1 MGVFLGL
8 LLGLGL
14 FLVATSGRAPTPRP
28 ARRAALS
35 GIRDLLRDAGVTDLG
50 PVQFLLLSLGA
61 GLVVGV
67 LALTVTATFSLAAA
81 FGLFAALGPR
91 GLLKFRANRLREE
104 RRELWPHVVDDLG
117 SAVRAGLSLPE
128 GLASLG
134 ERGPAPL
141 RPAFSRFADNYRAT
155 GSFGRCLDRLADDLA
170 DPVAD
175 RLIEALRM
183 TREVGGSDL
192 GRLLRTLS
200 QFLREDARTRAELE
214 ARQSW
219 TVNGARLALFAPWTV
234 LLLLALRGTA
244 VQAYD
249 RPTGVAILAIGG
261 GLSFAA
267 YAVMRRLGRLPEERR
282 VLRAGLAEPVPVPV
296 VR

>member
-14 FLVATSGRAPTPRP
+14 FLVVTSGQPQKTPVRSRRTATAPV
-28 ARRAALS
+28 
-35 GIRDLLRDAGVTDLG
+35 RDLLRDAGVTDLG
-50 PVQFLLLSLGA
+50 PVQFLLLSFGA
-61 GLVVGV
+61 GLIVAT
-67 LALTVTATFSLAAA
+67 LALAVTATLSLAAA
-81 FGLFAALGPR
+81 FGLFAAFGPR
-91 GLLKFRANRLREE
+91 ALLKHRANLLREE
-104 RRELWPHVVDDLG
+104 RRELWPHVVDDLA
-117 SAVRAGLSLPE
+117 SAVRAGMSLPE

-134 ERGPAPL
+134 ERGPESL
-141 RPAFSRFADNYRAT
+141 RPAFSRFADNYRST

-175 RLIEALRM
+175 RLIEALRL

-234 LLLLALRGTA
+234 LLLLAIGGSA

-249 RPTGVAILAIGG
+249 RPTGVVILAVGG
-261 GLSFAA
+261 ALSVGA
-267 YAVMRRLGRLPEERR
+267 YALMRRVGRLPEERR
-282 VLRAGLAEPVPVPV
+282 VLRSTAGPVAEVL
-296 VR
+296 R

>member
-1 MGVFLGL
+1 MGLFLGL

-14 FLVATSGRAPTPRP
+14 FLIVTSGRPAATPSRVRNTP
-28 ARRAALS
+28 LDRVRT
-35 GIRDLLRDAGVTDLG
+35 LLRDADVPDLG
-50 PVQFLLLSLGA
+50 PVQFLLLSVGSALLTGVVA
-61 GLVVGV
+61 LV
-67 LALTVTATFSLAAA
+67 ATATVALSVA
-81 FGLFAALGPR
+81 FAVFAALGPR
-91 GLLKFRANRLREE
+91 ALLKHRVSALSEQ
-104 RRELWPHVVDDLG
+104 RRELWPHVVDDLA
-117 SAVRAGLSLPE
+117 SAVRAGMSLPE

-134 ERGPAPL
+134 ERGPAAL
-141 RPAFSRFADNYRAT
+141 RPPFARFADNYRAT
-155 GSFGRCLDRLADDLA
+155 GSFGRCLDQLADDLA

-175 RLIEALRM
+175 RLVEALRL
-183 TREVGGSDL
+183 TREVGGTDL

-234 LLLLALRGTA
+234 LLLLALRGTT

-249 RPTGVAILAIGG
+249 SATGVAILVIGG
-261 GLSFAA
+261 GSSLVA
-267 YAVMRRLGRLPEERR
+267 YLLMRRVGRLPEERR
-282 VLRAGLAEPVPVPV
+282 VLRAGVSSGASEA

>member
-1 MGVFLGL
+1 
-8 LLGLGL
+8 
-14 FLVATSGRAPTPRP
+14 
-28 ARRAALS
+28 
-35 GIRDLLRDAGVTDLG
+35 
-50 PVQFLLLSLGA
+50 
-61 GLVVGV
+61 
-67 LALTVTATFSLAAA
+67 
-81 FGLFAALGPR
+81 
-91 GLLKFRANRLREE
+91 
-104 RRELWPHVVDDLG
+104 LWPHAVDDLA

-128 GLASLG
+128 GLAALG
-134 ERGPAPL
+134 ERGPTSL
-141 RPAFSRFADNYRAT
+141 RPAFARFADNYRAT

-200 QFLREDARTRAELE
+200 QFLRDDARTRAELE

-249 RPTGVAILAIGG
+249 RPTGVVILVLGG

-267 YAVMRRLGRLPEERR
+267 YAGMRRVGRLPEERR
-282 VLRAGLAEPVPVPV
+282 VLRAGIGMPAEVG
-296 VR
+296 R

>member
-1 MGVFLGL
+1 MGIFLGL
-8 LLGLGL
+8 VLGLGL
-14 FLVATSGRAPTPRP
+14 FLVVTSGRP
-28 ARRAALS
+28 ARVRARRPLLA
-35 GIRDLLRDAGVTDLG
+35 GVRGLLRDAGVPNLG
-50 PVQFLLLSLGA
+50 PVQFVAISVGA

-67 LALTVTATFSLAAA
+67 LVLTVSATLSLAVA
-81 FGLFAALGPR
+81 FTVFAGFEPRAL
-91 GLLKFRANRLREE
+91 LASRAKRLREE
-104 RRELWPHVVDDLG
+104 RRELWPHVVDDLA
-117 SAVRAGLSLPE
+117 SAVRAGMSLPE

-134 ERGPAPL
+134 ERGPESL
-141 RPAFSRFADNYRAT
+141 RPAFAHFADDYRAT
-155 GSFGRCLDRLADDLA
+155 GSFGACLDRLADELA

-175 RLIEALRM
+175 RLVEALRL
-183 TREVGGSDL
+183 TREVGGTDL

-200 QFLREDARTRAELE
+200 QFLRDDARTRAELE

-219 TVNGARLALFAPWTV
+219 TVNGARLALGAPWTV

-249 RPTGVAILAIGG
+249 RPTGVAILAAGG

-267 YAVMRRLGRLPEERR
+267 YVVMRRIGRLPEERR
-282 VLRAGLAEPVPVPV
+282 VLRAGVLDPVEA